1 MIIKVYNN
9 TYVSLTQPIA
19 PGLSRN
25 GGEGGNA
32 KSEEGEIRT
41 KKRGREEEEKTD

>member
-1 MIIKVYNN
+1 MKGWLQKRNE
-9 TYVSLTQPIA
+9 QE
-19 PGLSRN
+19 RN

-41 KKRGREEEEKTD
+41 KKRGREEEKKTD